1 MKDSDYYPLGAYND
15 PNAPY
20 NQHDNE
26 PIDVDVSVTITL
38 SKGTTISTCDYIADE
53 WEDWDNDDEG
63 GYVHTGGVDYDFSN
77 VDFVEDY
84 EKSEFTIPQLLDE
97 LVKLAQDKINSI
109 RDSQEFSESGK
120 TRNGKKIQE
129 IRRLQAIINNASG
142 WEEQETEVERND

>member
-1 MKDSDYYPLGAYND
+1 MKDSDYYPAGAYND

-26 PIDVDVSVTITL
+26 PIDVDVNITITL
-38 SKGTTISTCDYIADE
+38 SKDTTISTCDYIADE
-53 WEDWDNDDEG
+53 WEDWDSDDEG
-63 GYVHTGGVDYDFSN
+63 GVVHTGGIDYDFSN
-77 VDFVEDY
+77 VDFVEEY
-84 EKSEFTIPQLLDE
+84 GKSEFTIPQLLDE

-129 IRRLQAIINNASG
+129 IRRLQAIINDASG

>member
-1 MKDSDYYPLGAYND
+1 MKDSDYYPAGAYND

-38 SKGTTISTCDYIADE
+38 SKDTTISTCDYIADV
-53 WEDWDNDDEG
+53 WEDWDCDDEG

-77 VDFVEDY
+77 VDFVEEY